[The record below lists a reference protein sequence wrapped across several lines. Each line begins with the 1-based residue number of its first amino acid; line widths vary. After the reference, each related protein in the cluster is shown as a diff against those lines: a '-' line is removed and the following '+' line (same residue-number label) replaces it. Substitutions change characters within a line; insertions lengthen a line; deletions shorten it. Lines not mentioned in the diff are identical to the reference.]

1 MSRGGIKKK
10 SIKKVIKTNKQ
21 TKIKKIRIKFE
32 I

>member
-21 TKIKKIRIKFE
+21 TKIKKNKDQI
-32 I
+32 